1 MDVIIVI
8 EIFVFRAKHRKDARY
23 EETRGDW
30 YFQRKRYQKDDE
42 SEYQY
47 PSQFTNKKT
56 KGEDYRENERNKR
69 SKGETE
75 RGSKRH
81 KKIYN
86 ERNSN
91 DGNR

>member
-1 MDVIIVI
+1 MTGANPLGPGSPRY
-8 EIFVFRAKHRKDARY
+8 EDARY
-23 EETRGDW
+23 EEARGDW
-30 YFQRKRYQKDDE
+30 YFQRKHHQKDDD
-42 SEYQY
+42 SEY

-56 KGEDYRENERNKR
+56 KGEDYKENERNKR

-81 KKIYN
+81 QKIYN

-91 DGNR
+91 HGIR